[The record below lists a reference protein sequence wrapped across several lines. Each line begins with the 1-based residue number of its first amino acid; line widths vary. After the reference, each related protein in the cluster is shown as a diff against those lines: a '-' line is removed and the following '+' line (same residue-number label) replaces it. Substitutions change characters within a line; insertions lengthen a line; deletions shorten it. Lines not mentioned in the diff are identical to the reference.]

1 MVYDEK
7 YRYTII
13 SKDDF
18 DNKCLQCKKDGSKY
32 KKYILV
38 CYKDNNLIKYIDIP
52 DESYLNK
59 FNNIIKTYNVEEI
72 ISTCINFDSSYE
84 NLSYFHINEIYF
96 MKYIMSDEDIKFFR
110 LNNDIDKI
118 KNIFDF

>member
-1 MVYDEK
+1 MIYDEK

-13 SKDDF
+13 NKSDF
-18 DNKCLQCKKDGSKY
+18 DDKYLKCKKDGSKY
-32 KKYILV
+32 KKYILA
-38 CYKDNNLIKYIDIP
+38 CYKENNEIKYIDIP

-72 ISTCINFDSSYE
+72 ISTCINFDAMYE
-84 NLSYFHINEIYF
+84 KLTYYNINEIYF
-96 MKYIMSDEDIKFFR
+96 MKYTMSDDNIEFLR

-118 KNIFDF
+118 KNIFD